1 MSVWKQRNEE
11 KLIKNEKWE
20 TVPDSISTDVV
31 WIFFKDQSA
40 NMKI

>member
-1 MSVWKQRNEE
+1 M
-11 KLIKNEKWE
+11 KNEKQYLIQ
-20 TVPDSISTDVV
+20 SLTDVV

>member
-1 MSVWKQRNEE
+1 MKTEE
-11 KLIKNEKWE
+11 WRKTNNIKNEKWE